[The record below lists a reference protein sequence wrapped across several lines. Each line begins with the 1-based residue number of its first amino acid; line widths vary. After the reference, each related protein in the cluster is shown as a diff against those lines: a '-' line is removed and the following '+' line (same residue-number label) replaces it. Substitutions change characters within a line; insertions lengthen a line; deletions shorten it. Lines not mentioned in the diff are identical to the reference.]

1 MFIPFVIYM
10 ISAIEFLYVSLYR
23 AAHPYD
29 EYWYIDEWVVWASG
43 IITLILWV
51 SELYLEII
59 QWRGMYGCRCCDRK
73 SV

>member
-29 EYWYIDEWVVWASG
+29 EYWYIDDWVVWGVEVNS
-43 IITLILWV
+43 
-51 SELYLEII
+51 
-59 QWRGMYGCRCCDRK
+59 
-73 SV
+73 